1 MKRAF
6 DVLFSL
12 IGLAVFLV
20 PGLIIACCNLLIER
34 HPVFF
39 YQERTGKNRRP
50 FRIIKFQTM
59 LNNQPTSTGRILRAT
74 GLDEVP
80 QFLNVLKGDM
90 SIVGPRALTKA
101 DVIRLGWDD
110 PFHDCRWHVKPGI
123 TGFAQLYG
131 GQNKRTSWF
140 WDNHYLH
147 HQNLFMDF
155 CVLLISFLMNVF
167 GKRPVRRFIFQKI
180 HLR

>member
-1 MKRAF
+1 MKRVF

-12 IGLAVFLV
+12 VGLIVFLV
-20 PGLIIACCNLLIER
+20 PGCIVACCNLIVER

-39 YQERTGKNRRP
+39 YQERIGRNRRP

-59 LNNQPTSTGRILRAT
+59 LNNKPTSTGKVLRAT

-90 SIVGPRALTKA
+90 SIVGPRALTQA
-101 DVIRLGWDD
+101 DIVRLRWDD
-110 PFHDCRWHVKPGI
+110 DFHDCRWHVKPGI

-131 GQNKRTSWF
+131 GQSKRTSWF
-140 WDNHYLH
+140 WDHHYLH
-147 HQNLFMDF
+147 NQNLVIDF
-155 CVLLISFLMNVF
+155 CILLVSFMMNVF
-167 GKRPVRRFIFQKI
+167 GKRPVRRFIFQRI
-180 HLR
+180 HLK